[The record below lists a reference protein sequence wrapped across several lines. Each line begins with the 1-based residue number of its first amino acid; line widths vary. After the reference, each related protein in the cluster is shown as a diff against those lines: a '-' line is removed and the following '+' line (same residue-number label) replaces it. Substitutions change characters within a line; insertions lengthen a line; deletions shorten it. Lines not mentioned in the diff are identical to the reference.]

1 MRCAAFL
8 GSADIADNA
17 MVMRFK
23 LTVNPTRPSYM
34 QREAVTRLIAAFKEA
49 GCDQP
54 PKTDPVAKLV

>member
-1 MRCAAFL
+1 
-8 GSADIADNA
+8 

-49 GCDQP
+49 GFELAGAVGGPTPTQR
-54 PKTDPVAKLV
+54 